1 MPDGFAATINVENQK
16 PMHLWSTAFAL
27 KYFMIYRE
35 AKKKSNFACKG
46 LCQLIVQLILLLPF
60 LLKNR
65 WGGHRTKE
73 LSILVSLKNT
83 KRDD

>member
-1 MPDGFAATINVENQK
+1 MPDGFAAAINVENQK
-16 PMHLWSTAFAL
+16 PMHLWSTAFV
-27 KYFMIYRE
+27 FMIYRE

-46 LCQLIVQLILLLPF
+46 LCQLIVQLILLLTF
-60 LLKNR
+60 LLKNC

-73 LSILVSLKNT
+73 PSILVSLKNT